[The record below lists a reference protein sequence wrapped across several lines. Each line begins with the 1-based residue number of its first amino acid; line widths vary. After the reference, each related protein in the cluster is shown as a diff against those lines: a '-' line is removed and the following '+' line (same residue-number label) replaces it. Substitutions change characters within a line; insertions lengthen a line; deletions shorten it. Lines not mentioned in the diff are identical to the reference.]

1 MLLSIFA
8 YCIVPDNSHN
18 ANSQNIELAKLAPMT
33 KVSFVSFKEND
44 SNKTSF
50 FTFFW
55 NGKSV
60 NSKLVALASPQ
71 SIEIEGNNVQLT
83 LHTGA
88 LATYSLSMFA
98 FPEKNKTDFIA
109 KNVHAQTFFLG
120 TDSYGR
126 DVLSRLILGA
136 RVSLAIGLLATLL
149 SVCIGFVL
157 GATAGFLGG
166 KIDALLMG
174 IISVIWAIPTLLLA
188 IVLGFVMG
196 TGFWQLM
203 LAIALSNW
211 VEIARLVRG
220 QVLSIKNL
228 PYIEATQALGIS
240 SRRTLFRHILPNILS
255 PLIVMA
261 VSNFGSAVL
270 VESGLS
276 FLGLGVEVGVPTWGR
291 MVFDGYNYIL
301 FENGKWLA
309 IFPGIAL
316 ILLVVSINLLGNGL
330 RDALIQN
337 TTNN

>member
-1 MLLSIFA
+1 MQVFLHGQAKNSRPIPIKSFQDISLSKDFVQFTHRSGAIETLPKSRFFVSGAKDSLSIAQF
-8 YCIVPDNSHN
+8 
-18 ANSQNIELAKLAPMT
+18 
-33 KVSFVSFKEND
+33 
-44 SNKTSF
+44 TS
-50 FTFFW
+50 
-55 NGKSV
+55 K
-60 NSKLVALASPQ
+60 Q
-71 SIEIEGNNVQLT
+71 
-83 LHTGA
+83 
-88 LATYSLSMFA
+88 TYW
-98 FPEKNKTDFIA
+98 
-109 KNVHAQTFFLG
+109 LG
-120 TDSYGR
+120 TDAYGR

-136 RVSLAIGLLATLL
+136 RVSLAIGILATLL
-149 SVCIGFVL
+149 SVIIGFLL
-157 GATAGFLGG
+157 GATAGFIGG
-166 KIDALLMG
+166 KTDSVIMG

-203 LAIALSNW
+203 LAIALTNW

-228 PYIEATQALGIS
+228 PYIEATQALGLG
-240 SRRTLFRHILPNILS
+240 RWRTLYKHILPNIVS

-261 VSNFGSAVL
+261 VANFGSAVL

-291 MVFDGYNYIL
+291 MVYEGYNYIL

-330 RDALIQN
+330 KDALSQKN
-337 TTNN
+337 